1 MALSQP
7 AQSSA
12 IGSAAGVLH
21 AYGAVSVKYG
31 TSCDPSHAPLG
42 PRAGSSNGAGREQP
56 ASSTASTQPSPRTGA
71 PSVYRESPETAAAAG
86 ASHCRKA
93 VRFPTF
99 SSARRWSRTSDSS
112 CELSALHVGK
122 GSERKAP
129 RDSELSVC
137 THRSPSRSVTS
148 DQPRAAAVCGIFA
161 RASRSEQYVTP
172 ARPAPPGA
180 PALGQPKTSTSSEAV
195 QSEVSQQHPASHA
208 PAVASHGHESPSS
221 PYAGSDTRSQP
232 QHEAESSESARA
244 AVAW

>member
-1 MALSQP
+1 M
-7 AQSSA
+7 
-12 IGSAAGVLH
+12 H
-21 AYGAVSVKYG
+21 GAVSGRHG
-31 TSCDPSHAPLG
+31 TSCDPRTRRSAHAPAAATAPAASSRRRRRRRRSRRRG
-42 PRAGSSNGAGREQP
+42 RGGRVPRIARRRRQRVRATAGRR
-56 ASSTASTQPSPRTGA
+56 SGFHILLGA
-71 PSVYRESPETAAAAG
+71 QVVEN
-86 ASHCRKA
+86 
-93 VRFPTF
+93 VRLILRAQRA
-99 SSARRWSRTSDSS
+99 ARR
-112 CELSALHVGK
+112 EGVG
-122 GSERKAP
+122 EKAP
-129 RDSELSVC
+129 RI
-137 THRSPSRSVTS
+137 RSCRSARGRRNRPS
-148 DQPRAAAVCGIFA
+148 DPPRAAAVCGIFA